1 MNVSTA
7 KGTCF
12 LKNQVSFISNFPGI
26 YLIRRLEAEAK
37 GENTRTAN
45 SRVETIGRHN
55 ITTKRPQ
62 TQSVFQDKAT
72 HKCGK
77 RWCRHTNKVK
87 SKIISKKFWMSE
99 IR

>member
-45 SRVETIGRHN
+45 SRVETIGRQCRLH
-55 ITTKRPQ
+55 TTSRPNGHKLK
-62 TQSVFQDKAT
+62 VFFKIKPHINVAKDGVDIPTKL
-72 HKCGK
+72 
-77 RWCRHTNKVK
+77 KVK
-87 SKIISKKFWMSE
+87 SSRRNFG
-99 IR
+99 